1 MIRLLVKLG
10 KWLDSRFPAKVV
22 VTLKQY
28 EALQGCLDSM
38 NAELSLYNSHLNDIE
53 VSLNKVLERLSVV
66 ESSAVHKGAVSDLV
80 EVVKTLKADYV
91 SFKVSQGFTP
101 QAVNHDLSAMLNG
114 QYLEDSNG

>member
-22 VTLKQY
+22 VTQKQF
-28 EALQGCLDSM
+28 EAM
-38 NAELSLYNSHLNDIE
+38 HTELSMMRGTLSDVDL
-53 VSLNKVLERLSVV
+53 SLNKVLERLAVV